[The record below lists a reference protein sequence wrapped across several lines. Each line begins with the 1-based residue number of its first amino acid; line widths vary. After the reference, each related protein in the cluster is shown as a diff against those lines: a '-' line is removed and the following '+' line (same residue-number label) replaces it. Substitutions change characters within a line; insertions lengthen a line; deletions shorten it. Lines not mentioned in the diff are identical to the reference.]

1 MELTNKTQHEMP
13 EDHTLIERNDK
24 FDYSIPTV
32 LLVDDLETRMRNIL
46 EYLTTE
52 SGLDAEFVM
61 EDIFLD
67 DRAAPLVRKGTDSP
81 EEYSRI
87 FGDLED
93 ELGL

>member
-13 EDHTLIERNDK
+13 EDHTLIERNGK

-61 EDIFLD
+61 EEIFLD
-67 DRAAPLVRKGTDSP
+67 DKAAKLVRRDASDK
-81 EEYSRI
+81 EYYSI
-87 FGDLED
+87 QDDLED